1 MQRMNPELT
10 LMIIYGGGSFALAAV
25 VGSFLNVCIL
35 RLPYDRSLIP
45 PSACPSCNTRLGVLE
60 LLPIFGWLLLRG
72 KCKHCHTSISQIY
85 PLVEL
90 LTGLLG
96 YLLFRRFVT
105 DTSDL
110 TWTTGLGWT
119 VYFFFFCCLIVMAFV
134 DIRHH
139 IIPDQ
144 TSSYALPVGILGI
157 LALNALE
164 YTAWPVPSTTQAL
177 GGIALGGGSLGLL
190 ALVMSFILKREAI
203 GWGDVKAL
211 AMLGCFLGAIPG
223 IWSIL
228 FIASTLSAIFG
239 IFHLLLFKRR
249 DYLPFAPSLAFSA
262 MAHVLYGDIYLP
274 LFFPTMMTL

>member
-1 MQRMNPELT
+1 MA
-10 LMIIYGGGSFALAAV
+10 IYGGGSFILAAV

-35 RLPYDRSLIP
+35 RLPQDRSLLP
-45 PSACPSCNTRLGVLE
+45 ASACPKCNTRLGALE
-60 LLPIFGWLLLRG
+60 LLPIVGWLLLRG
-72 KCKHCHTSISQIY
+72 KCKHCGTSISKVY
-85 PLVEL
+85 PLIEL

-105 DTSDL
+105 DISEL
-110 TWTTGLGWT
+110 TYATALGWV

-144 TSSYALPVGILGI
+144 TSSYALGVGLIGV
-157 LALNALE
+157 LALNGLGLSQ
-164 YTAWPVPSTTQAL
+164 WPVPSTTQAL
-177 GGIALGGGSLGLL
+177 WGIALGGGSLALL
-190 ALVMSFILKREAI
+190 ALIMGFVLKREAI

-228 FIASTLSAIFG
+228 FIASTLSAVFG

-262 MAHVLYGDIYLP
+262 IAHVLYGDAYLP
-274 LFFPTMMTL
+274 LFFPTMMSL